1 MTDEMIKAEFEKP
14 LTKEQMN
21 EINKAFTHYI
31 FYQRED
37 RTPTAGYVGFC
48 TYCRRHFSVVYSE
61 ICTDGHTL
69 KHRDY
74 AKCPLCGFT
83 GTLFHSNRGK
93 KTLTE
98 CRRVVVFRKTDKN
111 HVFAQGF
118 YAYKAY
124 NGDPLEKSLNHLFD
138 PDEWQADPPIELSES
153 SRYYFTLGDVR
164 MWKMQYDCYF
174 HECIAWFEAKNP
186 IKEPFGSGFGFR
198 RVGYYFCNEKILKD
212 TFLKYSCYE
221 MYERSKSSAGQV
233 MKYLAFYTLNPV
245 CEMLLKFGLSDFV
258 LEAVD
263 LKKLHKRYINWN
275 GTKPTEIFKRSTKVE
290 FNEMFKCG
298 ISAEEYIRYVGL
310 KRAGVKLTVS
320 ECCRISR
327 EYTYETDKYF
337 DILKVYGISATK
349 AENYLAKFEGKSRS
363 RKAVFGI
370 WKDYLDLAAKL
381 GYDLAD
387 RQVYMPKKLI
397 QAHDTAVSTFN
408 TMKNEIEEKQMQKL
422 TARLEK
428 QFAFEYGDMMIVVP
442 HSMQEIIDEGK
453 ALSHCVGG
461 YAERHAN
468 GQTIILFLRK
478 TSDPKTPYFTIE
490 IDRKFGSKK
499 PYIRQCHG
507 YKNEVYSKK
516 PQEVKEFETEFSKYI
531 ADPKGYINKCRRK
544 TA

>member
-1 MTDEMIKAEFEKP
+1 MNDEMIKAEFEKP
-14 LTKEQMN
+14 LTQEQMN
-21 EINKAFTHYI
+21 EINKAFTQYI

-37 RTPTAGYVGFC
+37 HTPTADYVGFC
-48 TYCRRHFSVVYSE
+48 TYCRRHFSVGYSE

-83 GTLFHSNRGK
+83 GTLFHNNRGK

-98 CRRVVVFRKTDKN
+98 CRRVVVFRKTDKD

-124 NGDPLEKSLNHLFD
+124 NGDPEDHSLNHLFD
-138 PDEWQADPPIELSES
+138 ADEWQADPTIELSES
-153 SRYYFTLGDVR
+153 SRYYFTPGKVR

-174 HECIAWFEAKNP
+174 HECIAWFEAENP
-186 IKEPFGSGFGFR
+186 IKEPFNTGFGFR
-198 RVGYYFCNEKILKD
+198 RYGYYLCNEKILKD

-221 MYERSKSSAGQV
+221 MYERCNNSCCQT
-233 MKYLAFYTLNPV
+233 MKYLAFYVLDPV
-245 CEMLLKFGLSDFV
+245 CEMFMKLGLSDFV

-275 GTKPTEIFKRSTKVE
+275 GTKPTEIFKNITKTE
-290 FNEMFKCG
+290 FNEMCRCG
-298 ISAEEYIRYVGL
+298 INAGEYIRYVGL

-327 EYTYETDKYF
+327 EYSYETDRYF
-337 DILKVYGISATK
+337 DILKVYGISVTK
-349 AENYLAKFEGKSRS
+349 AENYLTKFEGKSRS
-363 RKAVFGI
+363 RKAVLGF

-408 TMKNEIEEKQMQKL
+408 AMKKEIEEKQMQELTSKL
-422 TARLEK
+422 ER

-442 HSMQEIIDEGK
+442 RSMQEIIDEGK

-461 YAERHAN
+461 YAERHAK

-490 IDRKFGSKK
+490 IDKEFGSKK

-507 YKNEVYSKK
+507 YKNEVNGKK
-516 PQEVKEFETEFSKYI
+516 PQEVKDFETEFSEYI
-531 ADPKGYINKCRRK
+531 ADPKGYINKRRRK